1 MSSYFSVGEK
11 VTISQVDKEIRVD
24 NGEVFGPNQ
33 VIGVYIPP
41 SVKFFDGT
49 KTTLNFDVLIKNT
62 DAFKT
67 ALCLDGTIGANSLF
81 SRVVCYAGNRTQI
94 LETTENYNSW
104 VSIKYSYDKSDSILA
119 KRSITEGCGQWTP
132 ASRGTLGTSKS
143 IQNNGMYNQYM
154 KMKNFGGD
162 PTSTI
167 NTPDEFVKCSVSLQI
182 HMGLFA
188 QNSVAVPNVALD
200 GIYVEFLCEE
210 ASRVIKNLDGVS
222 NNRRVALNP
231 MFASSD
237 GASADF
243 ADTDVITELYTLK
256 LNNQQDPQHS
266 PFQVDEEVELVNLA
280 TGVKAPY
287 DNKLVIATIEQGTG
301 TEPTKYTFKQPTGT
315 EPTATGAIGH
325 GTENTPT
332 FVLVSKPPSTF
343 APTYEISNCRLI
355 VRQLNIAGFEEGMMA
370 KMNRGGKIMYD
381 LNSVAT
387 ILHSTS
393 KNDLVSTLQI
403 PLEHAKCRSILVQP
417 TDNEKLYTLT
427 EQMDGADL
435 DAGGTPHTP
444 NGQTYIYS
452 KMETNYTNTTNGYGF
467 SNHSTTSGLSGIGD
481 KMNNYNFVIDSVKT
495 PAREIRTDKSSSV
508 DKAFNGD
515 HMIELESAL
524 NQSHGVPC
532 RSLMNHKSQF
542 LIGRAMTIDKNTIY
556 DGRGR
561 DVRLVLRYGTGQEKN
576 KLHRIFVSHIKTIHI
591 EGSNIV
597 VEQ

>member
-11 VTISQVDKEIRVD
+11 VNISQTDVEIRVE
-24 NGEVFGPNQ
+24 NGEVFGQNQ

-62 DAFKT
+62 NAFKT
-67 ALCLDGTIGANSLF
+67 ALTLDGLIGANSLF
-81 SRVVCYAGNRTQI
+81 SRVVCYAGNRTQV

-104 VSIKYSYDKSDSILA
+104 VSVKFAYDKSDSIMQ
-119 KRSITEGCGQWTP
+119 KRSLTEGCGQWTP

-143 IQNNGMYNQYM
+143 IQNNAMYNPYM
-154 KMKNFGGD
+154 KMKNLAQD
-162 PTSTI
+162 PTTTI
-167 NTPDEFVKCSVSLQI
+167 AAADEFVKCSVSLQI

-188 QNSVAVPNVALD
+188 QNEVAVPNVALD
-200 GIYVEFLCEE
+200 GIYIEFLCEE
-210 ASRVIKNLDGVS
+210 NSRVIKNLDGVS
-222 NNRRVALNP
+222 NNRRVALNA
-231 MFASSD
+231 MYGSGNGN
-237 GASADF
+237 GAQIANT
-243 ADTDVITELYTLK
+243 DTIAQLHTLK

-266 PFQVDEEVELVNLA
+266 AFQVGEIVELVNVA
-280 TGVKAPY
+280 TGVKANY
-287 DNKLVIATIEQGTG
+287 TNELKIATIENGTA
-301 TEPTKYTFKQPTGT
+301 TEPIKYTFDQTAPPVAAENITAGT
-315 EPTATGAIGH
+315 EAA
-325 GTENTPT
+325 PT
-332 FVLVSKPPSTF
+332 FVLVSKPPSDF
-343 APTYEISNCRLI
+343 SPSYEISNCRLI
-355 VRQLNIAGFEEGMMA
+355 VRQLHIAGFEEGMMA

-403 PLEHAKCRSILVQP
+403 PLEHAKCRSILVMS
-417 TDNEKLYTLT
+417 TDNEKIYTLT

-435 DAGGTPHTP
+435 AAGGTPHNP
-444 NGQTYIYS
+444 NSQTYIYT
-452 KMETNYTNTTNGYGF
+452 KMETNYSNTTNGYGF
-467 SNHSTTSGLSGIGD
+467 SNRSTRTGLSGIGD
-481 KMNNYNFVIDSVKT
+481 KLDNYNFIIDSVKV
-495 PAREIRTDKSSSV
+495 PAREIHTEKSSSV

-532 RSLMNHKSQF
+532 RSLMNHKSDF
-542 LIGRAMTIDKNTIY
+542 LIGRALTIDKNTIY

-576 KLHRIFVSHIKTIHI
+576 KLHKIFVSHIKTLVI

>member
-1 MSSYFSVGEK
+1 VN
-11 VTISQVDKEIRVD
+11 ISQTDVEIRVE
-24 NGEVFGPNQ
+24 NGEVFGQNQ

-62 DAFKT
+62 NAFKT
-67 ALCLDGTIGANSLF
+67 ALTLDGVIGANSLF
-81 SRVVCYAGNRTQI
+81 SRVVCYAGNRTQT

-104 VSIKYSYDKSDSILA
+104 VSVKYAYDKSDSILA
-119 KRSITEGCGQWTP
+119 KRALTEGCGQWTP

-143 IQNNGMYNQYM
+143 IQNNAMYNPYM
-154 KMKNFGGD
+154 KMKNLAQD
-162 PTSTI
+162 PTTTI
-167 NTPDEFVKCSVSLQI
+167 SSADEFVKCSVSLQI

-188 QNSVAVPNVALD
+188 QNEVAVPNVALD
-200 GIYVEFLCEE
+200 GIYIEFLCEE
-210 ASRVIKNLDGVS
+210 NSRVIKNLDGVS
-222 NNRRVALNP
+222 NNRRVALNA
-231 MFASSD
+231 MYGSGD
-237 GASADF
+237 GNGAQIANT
-243 ADTDVITELYTLK
+243 DTIAQLHTLK

-266 PFQVDEEVELVNLA
+266 AFQVGEIVELVNVA
-280 TGVKAPY
+280 TGVRATYTNELK
-287 DNKLVIATIEQGTG
+287 IATIENGTA
-301 TEPTKYTFKQPTGT
+301 TEPIKYTFDQTAPPVAGQNITAGT
-315 EPTATGAIGH
+315 EDA
-325 GTENTPT
+325 PT
-332 FVLVSKPPSTF
+332 FVLVSKPPTAF
-343 APTYEISNCRLI
+343 APSYEISNCRLI

-435 DAGGTPHTP
+435 DAGGTPHNP

-452 KMETNYTNTTNGYGF
+452 KMETNYSNTTNGYGF
-467 SNHSTTSGLSGIGD
+467 SNRSTRTGLSGIGD
-481 KMNNYNFVIDSVKT
+481 KMNNYNFIIDSVKT
-495 PAREIRTDKSSSV
+495 PAREIHTEKSSSV

-532 RSLMNHKSQF
+532 RSLMNHKSDF
-542 LIGRAMTIDKNTIY
+542 LIGRALTIDKNTIY

-576 KLHRIFVSHIKTIHI
+576 KLHKIFVSHIKTLVI